1 MLFSQFAADAGEK
14 KMTATRS
21 TDDDG
26 PHQKKADKLSSQQP
40 LADPGQANALLTWLP
55 SVNAATTASKVA
67 ATASA
72 SDSWQGKTK
81 SGKATITQT
90 AS

>member
-1 MLFSQFAADAGEK
+1 
-14 KMTATRS
+14 MTATRS